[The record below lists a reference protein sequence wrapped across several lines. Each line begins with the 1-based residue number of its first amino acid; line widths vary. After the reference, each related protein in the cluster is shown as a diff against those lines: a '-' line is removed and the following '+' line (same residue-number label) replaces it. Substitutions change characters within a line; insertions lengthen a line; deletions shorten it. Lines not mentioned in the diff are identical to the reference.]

1 MSRINARRQGGRQRL
16 REKDPDAKRRR
27 VAEVVEILQLVDPV
41 AEGSKF
47 PAFFIFMM
55 CLEIR

>member
-41 AEGSKF
+41 AEGSKSPPF
-47 PAFFIFMM
+47 YFDYFQS
-55 CLEIR
+55 